1 MTKQNEW
8 EARLLLNKCVAQ
20 LDSSEIGDDDWL
32 EAIQILGQI
41 DLEFV
46 PLQIEALADDRYQ
59 VCRAIAV
66 TLSRI
71 GSVVFYDVIAAVG
84 HEHHNVRQ
92 FAIGLLYGLAQR
104 GEVVIEDA
112 VPALANAL
120 LDPDCCVR
128 HKAAVTLNLI
138 GPQACESIPNLIVA
152 LSDEDDFVRE
162 WAAYALAAMGPLASE
177 AIGPLTEALLD
188 DEPCVRQAAC
198 EALQAC

>member
-1 MTKQNEW
+1 MTKQDEW
-8 EARLLLNKCVAQ
+8 EARLLLRQCIAQ

-32 EAIQILGQI
+32 KATQILGQI
-41 DLEFV
+41 DPEYV
-46 PLQIEALADDRYQ
+46 PMQIDALADDRYR
-59 VCRAIAV
+59 VCRAIA
-66 TLSRI
+66 TALSRI
-71 GSVVFYDVIAAVG
+71 GPSVFYDIIAAVS
-84 HEHHNVRQ
+84 HEHQNVRQ
-92 FAIGLLYGLAQR
+92 FAVGLLYGLAQR
-104 GEVVIEDA
+104 GDVVIEDA

-120 LDPDCCVR
+120 LDPDCRVR
-128 HKAAVTLNLI
+128 HKTAVTLSFI
-138 GPQACESIPNLIVA
+138 GPQASAAIPNLIVS